1 MLFVLPPTS
10 AIRPAS
16 YLASQSYEYL
26 PSQDYYPYLAPPR
39 FAAPSYPSRLDFF
52 RQPSVEELEEHEYR
66 RALEVVADHRRR
78 QAEKEAAIRRQQLAQ
93 AARQQYFA
101 ALTAEVEQRRQEE
114 LLAARRAELIRSQ
127 RARANLI
134 AAGRQ
139 HALDAFLRQL
149 EGAQPVCHVCGVLV
163 VYSVLT
169 GSSSQMTRHP
179 HVVKRKPLV
188 DALKQR
194 LAAEPDADITE
205 PIQNILSSLE
215 SRPAQSGGP
224 EDSDEDAA
232 KLIENLLSSI
242 FPGAVFHARSQ
253 STPSAEQAKPHAS
266 DKGKGKSRAVDSDE
280 PQKPAP
286 KPESAEEAFADIVRH
301 VMEMSKGTPARRSH
315 DKAGPSGSSPS
326 PSTVRPTVTEREQA
340 QIDRAIAL
348 SSVEHL
354 QNTLTKLQT
363 NFVLPTEFDHYAT
376 STDDRDETATVSSV
390 SSSDLT
396 KLIPYTN
403 TNKPVYK
410 YESEL
415 SGLLEELDKID
426 SHGDGEV
433 REKRR
438 VVVKAVEKA
447 LKGVEHV
454 VGEAVEKRISLISV
468 EEPLKGF
475 DVDEDVGE
483 EASPAPE
490 QVETPV
496 VVDEVTVSKPF
507 TPDQMEEKAI
517 PFAEG
522 TSPSDEALPESKA
535 PAVSETTSDLP
546 VEPTS
551 TESDV
556 EASTA
561 TITPAFFE
569 PVSVT
574 EPEPTR
580 SQVQVG
586 ARETVDT
593 FLLPEQ
599 VSARSPAKGPR
610 EIDVDTDDEILV
622 LDSDSEK
629 SDWSELEGH

>member
-1 MLFVLPPTS
+1 MLFVLPATS

-16 YLASQSYEYL
+16 YFAPQSYEYL
-26 PSQDYYPYLAPPR
+26 PSQDYYPYHAPPR
-39 FAAPSYPSRLDFF
+39 SAAPSYPSQLDFF
-52 RQPSVEELEEHEYR
+52 RQPSAEELEEHEYR
-66 RALEVVADHRRR
+66 RALEVVANHRRR
-78 QAEKEAAIRRQQLAQ
+78 QAEKEAVIRRQQLVQ
-93 AARQQYFA
+93 VARQQYFA
-101 ALTAEVEQRRQEE
+101 ALTAELEQRRQEQ

-127 RARANLI
+127 RARARLI

-149 EGAQPVCHVCGVLV
+149 EGAQPVCHVCGTVFV
-163 VYSVLT
+163 FSILT
-169 GSSSQMTRHP
+169 GSSQITRHP

-215 SRPAQSGGP
+215 SRPAQSGGS
-224 EDSDEDAA
+224 EDSDEDPA
-232 KLIENLLSSI
+232 KLIVNLLSSI

-253 STPSAEQAKPHAS
+253 STPSTEQAKPHAS
-266 DKGKGKSRAVDSDE
+266 DKGKCKARAGDSRA

-286 KPESAEEAFADIVRH
+286 TKPESAEEAFADIVRH
-301 VMEMSKGTPARRSH
+301 VMEMSKGTSARRSP
-315 DKAGPSGSSPS
+315 DEAGSSGSSPS
-326 PSTVRPTVTEREQA
+326 CSTARPAVTEREQA

-363 NFVLPTEFDHYAT
+363 NFVLPTEFDYYAT
-376 STDDRDETATVSSV
+376 STDDRDETATASSV

-410 YESEL
+410 YENEL

-433 REKRR
+433 REKRKA
-438 VVVKAVEKA
+438 VAKAVEKA
-447 LKGVEHV
+447 LKDIEHV
-454 VGEAVEKRISLISV
+454 VGEVVERRLSLVSV
-468 EEPLKGF
+468 GGPLKGF
-475 DVDEDVGE
+475 DVDEDITE
-483 EASPAPE
+483 DISPAPE
-490 QVETPV
+490 QVETPA
-496 VVDEVTVSKPF
+496 VVDDVTVPELF
-507 TPDQMEEKAI
+507 TPDQMGECVV
-517 PFAEG
+517 PSAEG
-522 TSPSDEALPESKA
+522 SSPGEKPLPESNA
-535 PAVSETTSDLP
+535 HVVSETTADLP

-561 TITPAFFE
+561 TITPASVE
-569 PVSVT
+569 PASVT
-574 EPEPTR
+574 EPEPTQ

-586 ARETVDT
+586 AQETVDT

-599 VSARSPAKGPR
+599 VSPPSPAKGPR
-610 EIDVDTDDEILV
+610 EILV

-629 SDWSELEGH
+629 GDWSELEEH